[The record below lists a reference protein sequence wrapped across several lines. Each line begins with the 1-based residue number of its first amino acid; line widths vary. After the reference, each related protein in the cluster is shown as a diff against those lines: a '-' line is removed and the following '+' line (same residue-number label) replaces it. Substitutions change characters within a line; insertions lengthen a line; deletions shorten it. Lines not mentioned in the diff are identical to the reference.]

1 MYDNDFLLLLSSPDN
16 DKERKELEDELSSI
30 LKDLSIDIINFTPS
44 NKELDEAGKVSNFTQ
59 IGDEIKTKASLMRIF
74 NESGRAHKII
84 SELMKFRN
92 PIQYVYALNFIS
104 AIDDEVLKYTSKF
117 DVDYF
122 KSTFEE
128 VREAMHSMYR
138 PPFSAPF
145 PGASQFS
152 PPSTDIFK
160 GGMQDND

>member
-1 MYDNDFLLLLSSPDN
+1 MYDTDFLLLLSGEEN
-16 DKERKELEDELSSI
+16 NEERKELEDELSSI
-30 LKDLSIDIINFTPS
+30 LKDLSIDVINFTPS

-59 IGDEIKTKASLMRIF
+59 IGDGVKTKASLMRIF

-92 PIQYVYALNFIS
+92 PVQYLYALNFIS
-104 AIDDEVLKYTSKF
+104 AIDNEVLKYTSKF

-128 VREAMHSMYR
+128 VKIAMHNIHQ
-138 PPFSAPF
+138 PPCYSTPF
-145 PGASQFS
+145 PGAVQFS
-152 PPSTDIFK
+152 PPSADIFQ
-160 GGMQDND
+160 GGMQDD

>member
-1 MYDNDFLLLLSSPDN
+1 MCDTDFLLLLSGEDN
-16 DKERKELEDELSSI
+16 DNERKELEDELSSI

-44 NKELDEAGKVSNFTQ
+44 NKELEEAGKTNKFSQ
-59 IGDEIKTKASLMRIF
+59 IGNGVKTKAMLMRIF

-145 PGASQFS
+145 PGAAQFS
-152 PPSTDIFK
+152 PPSTDIFQ
-160 GGMQDND
+160 GSMQDND

>member
-16 DKERKELEDELSSI
+16 DKERKELEDELSST
-30 LKDLSIDIINFTPS
+30 LKDLSVDIVNFAPS
-44 NKELDEAGKVSNFTQ
+44 TRELDEAGKVSNFTQ

-92 PIQYVYALNFIS
+92 PVQYIYALNFIS
-104 AIDDEVLKYTSKF
+104 AIDNEILRYTSKF

-122 KSTFEE
+122 KSTFE
-128 VREAMHSMYR
+128 
-138 PPFSAPF
+138 
-145 PGASQFS
+145 
-152 PPSTDIFK
+152 
-160 GGMQDND
+160 

>member
-1 MYDNDFLLLLSSPDN
+1 MCDTDFLLLLSGEDN

-30 LKDLSIDIINFTPS
+30 LKELSVDIINFAPS
-44 NKELDEAGKVSNFTQ
+44 NRELDEAGKTNKFTQ
-59 IGDEIKTKASLMRIF
+59 IGDGVRVKSILMRIF

-92 PIQYVYALNFIS
+92 PVQYIYALNFIS
-104 AIDDEVLKYTSKF
+104 AIDNEILRYTSKF

-128 VREAMHSMYR
+128 VREAMHSMHQ
-138 PPFSAPF
+138 PPFFAPF
-145 PGASQFS
+145 PGAAQFS

-160 GGMQDND
+160 GGM

>member
-1 MYDNDFLLLLSSPDN
+1 MCDTDFLLLLSGEDN

-30 LKDLSIDIINFTPS
+30 LKELSVDIINFAPS
-44 NKELDEAGKVSNFTQ
+44 NRELDEAGKTNKFTQ
-59 IGDEIKTKASLMRIF
+59 IGDGVRVKSILMRIF

-160 GGMQDND
+160 GGMQE